1 VTAGVAASQLNSNA
15 VVASA
20 SVLVASGQGAVM
32 VMVMDGAVS
41 TGADGA
47 GRLSFSDA
55 ASSYLQVSGGG
66 TWMTNS
72 VGSSQV
78 LLLHVTPPEG
88 TEP

>member
-1 VTAGVAASQLNSNA
+1 MAMGDAISNGV
-15 VVASA
+15 
-20 SVLVASGQGAVM
+20 
-32 VMVMDGAVS
+32 
-41 TGADGA
+41 DGA

-78 LLLHVTPPEG
+78 LLLHKTPPEG
-88 TEP
+88 TAP